1 MGPAVDALT
10 TTARTEAD
18 TGDAERAV
26 TLLAAAN
33 SLRMST
39 GRESTPMERP
49 ALRQLEHRL
58 RQVMTPDLYACA
70 EKAGVAF
77 APEVALHYA
86 LGTAAAPRLADR
98 R

>member
-1 MGPAVDALT
+1 
-10 TTARTEAD
+10 TEAD

-49 ALRQLEHRL
+49 AL
-58 RQVMTPDLYACA
+58 LYACA

-86 LGTAAAPRLADR
+86 PGTAAAPRLADR